1 MFVSTS
7 LTFPVPLV
15 PGGVM
20 PGFVA
25 LDQPNVEP
33 VVALVA
39 RYTNAEP
46 EHTGGGDSVLLSIG
60 VGLMGTTTFC
70 GVPLNPPTEVV

>member
-1 MFVSTS
+1 MVSTS

-15 PGGVM
+15 PGCAM
-20 PGFVA
+20 PGLVI
-25 LDQPNVEP
+25 LDHPKVEP

-39 RYTNAEP
+39 TYTNVDP
-46 EHTGGGDSVLLSIG
+46 VQTGGGDNVLLSIG
-60 VGLMGTTTFC
+60 VGLMGTTTFW